1 MAYDEVLVERV
12 RERLETGGAVSEKKV
27 FGAVTFLLRGNTL
40 GGVEGDDLFLR
51 VAQEDMADALARP
64 GARPYEFKGR
74 VSKGWVYVAG
84 EALDDDALEQ
94 WLQMALEAAAEL
106 PPK

>member
-1 MAYDEVLVERV
+1 MAYDEALAERV
-12 RERLETGGAVSEKKV
+12 RERLETDGAVAEKKM
-27 FGAVTFLLRGNTL
+27 FGAVTFLLQGNTL

-84 EALDDDALEQ
+84 EALDDDALDE
-94 WLQMALEAAAEL
+94 WLRVALDATAEL

>member
-1 MAYDEVLVERV
+1 MAYDEALAERV
-12 RERLETGGAVSEKKV
+12 RERLETDGAVAEKKM
-27 FGAVTFLLRGNTL
+27 FGALTFLLQGNTL

-51 VAQEDMADALARP
+51 VAQEDMTDALARP
-64 GARPYEFKGR
+64 GARPFEVKGR

-84 EALDDDALEQ
+84 EALDDDALDE
-94 WLQMALEAAAEL
+94 WLQVALDATAEL

>member
-1 MAYDEVLVERV
+1 MAYDEALAGRV
-12 RERLETGGAVSEKKV
+12 RERLETDGAVAEKKI
-27 FGAVTFLLRGNTL
+27 FGAVTFLLQGNTL
-40 GGVEGDDLFLR
+40 GGVAGDDLFLR

-74 VSKGWVYVAG
+74 MSKGWVCVAG
-84 EALDDDALEQ
+84 EALDDDALEE
-94 WLQMALEAAAEL
+94 WLRVALDATAEL